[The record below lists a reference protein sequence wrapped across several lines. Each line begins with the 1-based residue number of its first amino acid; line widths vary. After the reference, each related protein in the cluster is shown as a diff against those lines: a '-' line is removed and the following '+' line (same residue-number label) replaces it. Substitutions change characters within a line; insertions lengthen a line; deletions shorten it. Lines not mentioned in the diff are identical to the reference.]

1 VLFVV
6 LGFAILHRVFAA
18 RPNQRFWLAGIYV
31 LTLFVPQML
40 VPMALLGI
48 SDLWM
53 DWRRRWLPR

>member
-1 VLFVV
+1 
-6 LGFAILHRVFAA
+6 
-18 RPNQRFWLAGIYV
+18 

-53 DWRRRWLPR
+53 DWRRRWLAG